1 MTCLKPPSQ
10 QPRSNRTCLGATC
23 MKWTPSGELSEL
35 DLHTILERLARVDPN
50 LAGSED
56 AEGLLLAVPSSDV
69 HPT

>member
-1 MTCLKPPSQ
+1 
-10 QPRSNRTCLGATC
+10 

-50 LAGSED
+50 LAGSKV
-56 AEGLLLAVPSSDV
+56 AEGLLLAVPSADV